1 MATHKSAE
9 KRTRQAKKRRLLNKS
24 TISKIKTLTKKFL
37 NITEPAEA
45 EKLFRELT
53 GTIDRAAAKGRIH
66 KNNAARRKSA
76 LAKRLNLILSQGQ
89 SQNQAKPETQK
100 A

>member
-1 MATHKSAE
+1 MANHKSAE
-9 KRTRQAKKRRLLNKS
+9 KRSRQAKKRRLLNKS
-24 TISKIKTLTKKFL
+24 TISKIKTLTKRFL
-37 NITEPAEA
+37 NLTDPTDA

-66 KNNAARRKSA
+66 RNNAARRKSA

-89 SQNQAKPETQK
+89 TPNQTQQ

>member
-1 MATHKSAE
+1 MANHKSAE
-9 KRTRQAKKRRLLNKS
+9 KRSRQAKKRRLLNKS
-24 TISKIKTLTKKFL
+24 TISKIKTLTKRFL
-37 NITEPAEA
+37 NLTDPTDA

-53 GTIDRAAAKGRIH
+53 GTIDRAASKGRIH
-66 KNNAARRKSA
+66 RNNAARRKSA

-89 SQNQAKPETQK
+89 TPNQTQQ